1 MPRQR
6 ATDRRP
12 AQEHAIPNPAPEHP
26 ITEAPDSPA
35 TKLVRTALGTP
46 PWSLA
51 SAYPSDSPL
60 FETAWLIIE
69 FAADLDRS
77 HEAHDAAT
85 LKVRQALD
93 RATHSGRAYAL
104 GSDGPAVDVAA
115 GRADLARKV
124 LDAALRA
131 HRRLLNA
138 AAASTAPATHHTH
151 TALTEAS
158 GRAPDSPEVPPRRR
172 RPPTTTAAPRRPATP
187 PPYPPSPGPAHSR

>member
-1 MPRQR
+1 MVR
-6 ATDRRP
+6 A
-12 AQEHAIPNPAPEHP
+12 
-26 ITEAPDSPA
+26 
-35 TKLVRTALGTP
+35 ALGTP

-93 RATHSGRAYAL
+93 RDAYSDQAYAL
-104 GSDGPAVDVAA
+104 GGDGLAVDVAA
-115 GRADLARKV
+115 GRADLARKA

-138 AAASTAPATHHTH
+138 AAAGTAPAPHRTH
-151 TALTEAS
+151 TAANAQHQQPRPTAPPAAATRR
-158 GRAPDSPEVPPRRR
+158 GR
-172 RPPTTTAAPRRPATP
+172 
-187 PPYPPSPGPAHSR
+187 